1 MSLFLNNH
9 LRFARIIC
17 DLLVF
22 LGLMMS
28 LMLVGMIPLLRR
40 DGMML
45 SVLLMLRKDKICI
58 GFVLF
63 LALVGL
69 SVADETW
76 GGQWSQM
83 R

>member
-1 MSLFLNNH
+1 
-9 LRFARIIC
+9 
-17 DLLVF
+17 
-22 LGLMMS
+22 MMS